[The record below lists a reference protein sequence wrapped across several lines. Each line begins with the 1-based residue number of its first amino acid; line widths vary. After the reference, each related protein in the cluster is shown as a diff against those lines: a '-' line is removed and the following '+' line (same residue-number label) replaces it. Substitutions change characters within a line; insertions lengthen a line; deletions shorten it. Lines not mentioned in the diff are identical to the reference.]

1 MHNLQFK
8 QSLILKGFPRV
19 EEMVN
24 LHGPPLAQGIS
35 THKGGAA
42 LYGFKMTS
50 FPYLHIFNRAMMNL
64 LPLDSYFE
72 L

>member
-1 MHNLQFK
+1 MGVSKREQVPQLCPWHSSAFAEG
-8 QSLILKGFPRV
+8 ILTH
-19 EEMVN
+19 
-24 LHGPPLAQGIS
+24 HGGV
-35 THKGGAA
+35 
-42 LYGFKMTS
+42 LYSFKMTS